1 MTLNLLRLKMN
12 WKWVFNMAKR
22 DGWQSISRLFI
33 FTSSIIVGIAALV
46 AISSFKD
53 SLNEKINTE
62 AKELLGA
69 DFRARKYSKFN
80 GKDLAPFYELASD
93 SAEERSFVSMAGFKN
108 GESTR
113 LVSIKAIKGNF
124 PFYGDIVT
132 IPTDAV
138 KNYQK
143 NGGVIADQS
152 LFFQFGLTVG
162 DSIKLGTHKFRLEGQ
177 ITEVSGQAG
186 IGSAF
191 APTIYIPFEA
201 LEKTGLVQPGSRV
214 VYITYLKI
222 DDTEKLLQTI
232 EKEEKSITDLGFRIE
247 TVADR
252 KKSVGKSFDYL
263 TSFMNLVGFIALIL
277 GAIGVGSAVYTYVR
291 SKIKEV
297 GVLRSLGASRNEV
310 FAVFL
315 VQIVF
320 VALIGSFLGA
330 FLGAL
335 FQYFLPSLVQ
345 DFLPVS
351 VDFTFQ
357 PLAIISGVIIGLTI
371 SILFALIPLLQ
382 VRNTSPMVTL
392 NSFLDDPSK
401 KMEKSVFVVGVLIL
415 LFLGG
420 FAFWQTQSLM
430 ASSIFIGGLLA
441 TIALLWA
448 VSEGLRSIAKNIV
461 KRFSSF
467 TIRQGIAN
475 LYRPNNFSTIL
486 ITVTGLGVALINM
499 IFLLEANILNQ
510 LSFTQTNEQPNTI
523 LFDIQPEQINQVDA
537 FVVENGF
544 PVMQKVPIVAM
555 RLHNLKGM
563 SGFEI
568 KQDSTLEIPSHVVD
582 REYRVTYRDT
592 LISSEKIIDG
602 EWIGEVSSNLDVIP
616 VSLSEN
622 QASNMKVEIGDEFS
636 FNVYG
641 AILKCKLASIREV
654 DYTQIQTN
662 FTVLFP
668 KGILES
674 APQNYVIVSRV
685 NSREESAA
693 FQNKVVSKF
702 PNVSVIDLDQVLK
715 TANEVL
721 GKISF
726 VISFLAMLCLI
737 TGFLVLISAINNTK
751 YERETEGILLKTLGA
766 VRSKIIQINTVEYF
780 LIGLFAVT
788 AGAIISVGS
797 AWAISVFALKLDFA
811 IAYLPITIISL
822 SVILLITI
830 FGYLNA
836 LLISRKPSLS
846 ILRVS

>member
-1 MTLNLLRLKMN
+1 MN
-12 WKWVFNMAKR
+12 WIWIFNMATR
-22 DGWQSISRLFI
+22 DGRQSLPRLFL
-33 FTSSIIVGIAALV
+33 FTSSIIIGIAALV
-46 AISSFKD
+46 SISSFKD
-53 SLNEKINTE
+53 SLNEKISNE

-69 DFRARKYSKFN
+69 DFRARKYSKYN
-80 GKDLAPFYELASD
+80 ENDLAPFYQLASD
-93 SAEERSFVSMAGFKN
+93 SAKERSFVSMAGFKN
-108 GESTR
+108 GKSSR
-113 LVSIKAIKGNF
+113 LVSVKAIEGNY

-132 IPTDAV
+132 EPASAASS
-138 KNYQK
+138 YQK
-143 NGGVIADQS
+143 LGGVIADQS
-152 LFFQFGLTVG
+152 LFFQFGLTLG
-162 DSIKLGTHKFRLEGQ
+162 DSIKLGTTKFELIGQ
-177 ITEVSGQAG
+177 ILEVSGQAG

-191 APTIYIPFEA
+191 APTVYVPFDA
-201 LEKTGLVQPGSRV
+201 LEQTDLIQPGSRV
-214 VYITYLKI
+214 LHITYLKI
-222 DDTEKLLQTI
+222 NDTEKLLKTI
-232 EKEEKSITDLGFRIE
+232 ENEEKAITDLGFRIE

-252 KKSVGKSFDYL
+252 KKSVGKSFDNL

-315 VQIVF
+315 TQIIF
-320 VALIGSFLGA
+320 VSIIGSAIGA

-335 FQYFLPSLVQ
+335 FQYFLPSLLQ

-357 PLAIISGVIIGLTI
+357 PLAIFSGVFIGLSI

-392 NSFLDDPSK
+392 NSFLDDPTQK
-401 KMEKSVFVVGVLIL
+401 LEKSVFVVGLLIL

-420 FAFWQTQSLM
+420 FAFWQTKSLL
-430 ASSIFIGGLLA
+430 ASAIFICGLIL
-441 TIALLWA
+441 TITLLWG
-448 VSEGLRSIAKNIV
+448 VSSGLRAFAKNIV
-461 KRFSSF
+461 KQFSSF
-467 TIRQGIAN
+467 TVRQGIAN

-499 IFLLEANILNQ
+499 IFLIESNILNQ
-510 LSFTQTNEQPNTI
+510 LSFTQTNKQPNTI
-523 LFDIQPEQINQVDA
+523 LFDIQPDQVNEVQS
-537 FVVENGF
+537 FVTEKGF
-544 PVMQKVPIVAM
+544 PVLQQVPIVAM
-555 RLHNLKGM
+555 RLHSLKGK
-563 SGFEI
+563 SGFEV
-568 KQDSTLEIPSHVVD
+568 KQDSTLDIPSHVVD

-592 LISSEKIIDG
+592 LISSEVIIDG
-602 EWIGEVSSNLDVIP
+602 SWVGKVSLNTAIIP

-622 QASNMKVEIGDEFS
+622 QAKNMKVEIGDEFS
-636 FNVYG
+636 FNVSG
-641 AILKCKLASIREV
+641 AILNCKLASIREV
-654 DYTQIQTN
+654 DYTKIQTN

-668 KGILES
+668 KGVLES
-674 APQNYVIVSRV
+674 APQNFVIVSRV

-693 FQNKVVSKF
+693 FQNQMVNKF
-702 PNVSVIDLDQVLK
+702 PNISVIDLDQVLK

-751 YERETEGILLKTLGA
+751 YERVNEGILLKTLGA
-766 VRSKIIQINTVEYF
+766 VKSKIIVINTVEYF
-780 LIGLFAVT
+780 LIGLFAVL

-797 AWAISVFALKLDFA
+797 AWAISVFALKIEFTLA
-811 IAYLPITIISL
+811 LIPLLSISTLVIVMITL
-822 SVILLITI
+822 

-836 LLISRKPSLS
+836 LPIAKKPSLS

>member
-1 MTLNLLRLKMN
+1 MN
-12 WKWVFNMAKR
+12 WKWIFNMAIR
-22 DGWQSISRLFI
+22 DGKQSISRLFI
-33 FTSSIIVGIAALV
+33 FTSSIVVGIAALV
-46 AISSFKD
+46 AISSFKA
-53 SLNEKINTE
+53 SLTEKINSE

-69 DFRARKYSKFN
+69 DFRARKYSEFSKN
-80 GKDLAPFYELASD
+80 DLASFYEIASD
-93 SAEERSFVSMAGFKN
+93 SAQERSFVSMAGFKN

-132 IPTDAV
+132 IPAEAV

-143 NGGVIADQS
+143 TGGVIADQS
-152 LFFQFGLTVG
+152 LFFQFGLSVG
-162 DSIKLGTHKFRLEGQ
+162 DSIKLGTHKFKLEGQ

-191 APTIYIPFEA
+191 APTIYVPFDA
-201 LEKTGLVQPGSRV
+201 LEKTDLIQPGSRV

-222 DDTEKLLQTI
+222 GDTEKLLKTI
-232 EKEEKSITDLGFRIE
+232 EAEEKQITDLGFRVE

-252 KKSVGKSFDYL
+252 KKSVGKSFDNL

-291 SKIKEV
+291 GKIKDV

-320 VALIGSFLGA
+320 VSIIGSFLGA
-330 FLGAL
+330 LLGAF
-335 FQYFLPSLVQ
+335 FQYFLPGLVQ

-351 VDFTFQ
+351 VNFTFQ
-357 PLAIISGVIIGLTI
+357 PLAILSGIVIGLII
-371 SILFALIPLLQ
+371 SVLFALIPLLQ

-392 NSFLDDPSK
+392 NSFLDDPTK
-401 KMEKSVFVVGVLIL
+401 KLETPVIVNAILIL
-415 LFLGG
+415 LFLWS
-420 FAFWQTQSLM
+420 FAFWQTRSFM
-430 ASSIFIGGLLA
+430 ASSIFIGGLLG
-441 TIALLWA
+441 TIILLWA
-448 VSEGLRSIAKNIV
+448 VSYGLRAFAKIIV
-461 KRFSSF
+461 KQFSSF
-467 TIRQGIAN
+467 ILRQGIAN

-499 IFLLEANILNQ
+499 IFLIEANILNQ

-523 LFDIQPEQINQVDA
+523 LFDIQPEQHQDVLN
-537 FVVENGF
+537 FVEAQGYPF
-544 PVMQKVPIVAM
+544 LQEVPIVAM
-555 RLHNLKGM
+555 RLHSLKGK
-563 SGFEI
+563 SGFEV
-568 KQDSTLEIPSHVVD
+568 KQDSTLDIPSHVVD

-602 EWIGEVSSNLDVIP
+602 EWIGEISSNTELIP

-636 FNVYG
+636 FNVSG
-641 AILKCKLASIREV
+641 AILNCQLASIREV
-654 DYTQIQTN
+654 DYTRIQTN

-668 KGILES
+668 KGVLED
-674 APQNYVIVSRV
+674 APQNFVIVSRV
-685 NSREESAA
+685 NSREESAM
-693 FQNKVVSKF
+693 FQNQMVSKF
-702 PNVSVIDLDQVLK
+702 PNISVIDLDQVLK

-726 VISFLAMLCLI
+726 VISFLAFLCLI

-751 YERETEGILLKTLGA
+751 YERQTEGILLKTLGA
-766 VRSKIIQINTVEYF
+766 VQQKIIRINTIEYF
-780 LIGLFAVT
+780 LIGVFAVV

-797 AWAISVFALKLDFA
+797 SYAITAFALKLDFA
-811 IAYLPITIISL
+811 IAFLPLTIISL
-822 SVILLITI
+822 SVIFIITL
-830 FGYLNA
+830 FGYFNA
-836 LLISRKPSLS
+836 LPIGEKSALS